1 MDPEQQIK
9 WEGEKAE
16 RRRLW
21 EQQQKADAEARER
34 QLKQARLEAHLKRRG
49 EAWMDHTGGSLP
61 PSGMLA
67 DWQAEYISEQAD
79 REERERQRRLDQAA
93 ADAVV

>member
-1 MDPEQQIK
+1 MDIEQQIK

-21 EQQQKADAEARER
+21 EQQQKADREARER

-49 EAWMDHTGGSLP
+49 EAWRDHVGSEP
-61 PSGMLA
+61 TAGMLA
-67 DWQAEYISEQAD
+67 TWKEEYVAELVAD
-79 REERERQRRLDQAA
+79 QEAERALRLAQAA
-93 ADAVV
+93 DDAVV